1 MNFIF
6 YIEICLCQQI
16 VKRVE
21 SNNSIARSIL
31 YGYFTSNSLLRM
43 ARFMNAQ
50 RWSDM
55 SNQFWA
61 LNHPTLKWKTSL
73 ACRRRR
79 GNMLVL
85 KNWLWTF
92 FCRSVRCTQCSAT
105 SAAKNQ
111 FRSSK
116 DMWQHY
122 KHSFERIWTNDYHA
136 QHRKATAWLLNVK
149 QGFRSVSACSNLKG
163 CLIVTFFQI

>member
-92 FCRSVRCTQCSAT
+92 FVVHFPAHSVVQQQRQKISSAHQ
-105 SAAKNQ
+105 KICDNIINI
-111 FRSSK
+111 RSSEYEQTTT
-116 DMWQHY
+116 M
-122 KHSFERIWTNDYHA
+122 HSTGKQQLGYWMSNRVFVQFLRVVIL
-136 QHRKATAWLLNVK
+136 KAVWL
-149 QGFRSVSACSNLKG
+149 
-163 CLIVTFFQI
+163 